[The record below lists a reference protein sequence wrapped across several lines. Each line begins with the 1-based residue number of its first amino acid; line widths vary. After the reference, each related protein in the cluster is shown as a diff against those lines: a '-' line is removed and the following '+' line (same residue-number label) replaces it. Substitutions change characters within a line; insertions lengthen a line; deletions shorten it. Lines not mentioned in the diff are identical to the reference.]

1 MSRTNRTTVRTAEA
15 RVRRAAKR
23 KGYLLRKSRSRDKWS
38 NDFGLYVL
46 VDDCKGNRLPG
57 AQAPYSAFE
66 RGEGE
71 TLERI
76 EEWLTEVVANRP
88 YAGKPTDEQI
98 RIAQSPHLYAR
109 TITMRRQSVLIVHRN
124 IATDK
129 SSEMYRPVR
138 EYLARHP
145 HEVMV
150 DPKVEPEPTWGGA
163 MGEVV
168 FYRLV
173 GNDA

>member
-1 MSRTNRTTVRTAEA
+1 MTSTKSASVRTAEA
-15 RVRRAAKR
+15 RVRRAARR

-98 RIAQSPHLYAR
+98 RIAQSPHIYAR
-109 TITMRRQSVLIVHRN
+109 TITMRRQSVLVVHRN
-124 IATDK
+124 LATDTT
-129 SSEMYRPVR
+129 SEMYRPVR
-138 EYLARHP
+138 EYLERHP

-150 DPKVEPEPTWGGA
+150 GPEVGVEPTWDGA

-168 FYRLV
+168 FYRLL
-173 GNDA
+173 DQ